1 MVGCHELLA
10 NIPSSGVI
18 TVDREASVRRWVSSL
33 GVEVNE
39 TPENQPLAL

>member
-1 MVGCHELLA
+1 MVRCHELLA

-18 TVDREASVRRWVSSL
+18 TVDREASMSRVSSL

-39 TPENQPLAL
+39 THENQFLAL